1 MSKPNMIKSYRLE
14 KAWSQEQLS
23 QFSGVSVR
31 TIQRLEKGGQGALE
45 TLKAIAATLEV
56 DVQKIQPSATQED
69 DPMTSNTAHDQHTT
83 PLDPEAEKLAEVQK
97 EVKELRGFYSH
108 LTSYVLVMVLLTII
122 NIIFSPDYFWVI
134 WPMLGW
140 GIGIVNH
147 ALSVF
152 NILPRFGKDWE
163 QKQIEKRMK
172 K

>member
-56 DVQKIQPSATQED
+56 DVQQLQTSVTQEENS
-69 DPMTSNTAHDQHTT
+69 MSTNTANHPKAT
-83 PLDPEAEKLAEVQK
+83 PLDPEAAKLAEVQK
-97 EVKELRGFYSH
+97 EVKELKGFYSH
-108 LTSYVLVMVLLTII
+108 LTSYILVMVLLTVI
-122 NIIFSPDYFWVI
+122 NLVFSPDYFWVI

-147 ALSVF
+147 ALGVF